1 MKKLNSRQKIRS
13 RKLHFKILSKLR
25 IYAGYKK
32 DKKLKKKFSKH
43 RKEVIKISAPS
54 VFSLAA
60 YEERKHLLEF
70 LSKIKNFLSQGKHIH
85 ISFNKTHLL
94 VPCGTIWATSR
105 IESLVESYPNKISC
119 SYPKN
124 NIVEQL
130 FQHIGLL
137 AKLGK
142 TVPRANID
150 SDNVRF
156 WHYVYGRS
164 TDDVSQFKELLNS
177 ISLPDNTKSGL
188 FESMSEA
195 VTNTIHW
202 AFEDG
207 QTKEW
212 RMFAQHKE
220 GKLTVAICDMGMG
233 IPTSLR
239 QKPEL
244 GEVFT
249 HPIRSFMNRIDTSLI
264 EIAVESTRSSTRLP
278 HRGKGLRDMLNLVKS
293 GTVGGFVIYSNKGA
307 FVYNAAR
314 NEELSGGDMERAING
329 TIIIWELSL
338 EASYE

>member
-1 MKKLNSRQKIRS
+1 MKKLTSEQKIRS
-13 RKLHFKILSKLR
+13 RKLQFKMLSKLR
-25 IYAGYKK
+25 ISAGYKK
-32 DKKLKKKFSKH
+32 DKKLKNRFSKY
-43 RKEVIKISAPS
+43 RKKVVKISAPHK
-54 VFSLAA
+54 FCLAVR
-60 YEERKHLLEF
+60 EERKHLLEF
-70 LSKIKNFLSQGKHIH
+70 LSKIKYFLSQDNHVH
-85 ISFNKTHLL
+85 ISFDKTHLL

-105 IESLVESYPNKISC
+105 IESLIESYPNKISC

-124 NIVEQL
+124 NVVEQL

-142 TVPRANID
+142 AVPRAEID
-150 SDNVRF
+150 SYSVRF

-177 ISLPDNTKSGL
+177 ISLPDNAKSGL

-202 AFEDG
+202 AFEEG
-207 QTKEW
+207 QTKDW

-220 GKLTVAICDMGMG
+220 GKLTVAICDLGMG

-239 QKPEL
+239 RKPEL
-244 GEVFT
+244 SEIIT
-249 HPIRSFMNRIDTSLI
+249 NPIRSLMNRIDTSLI

-293 GTVGGFVIYSNKGA
+293 GTVGGFAIYSNKGA

-314 NEELSGGDMERAING
+314 NEELSGSDMERAING
-329 TIIIWELSL
+329 TIILWELSL
-338 EASYE
+338 ESSYE